1 MGNSN
6 EILAIQNI
14 HCEPLGVLKDYLL
27 SDGFGITEILAGK
40 EKIPG
45 NIEKFDAIF
54 ILGGPMSVND
64 YADSLIKQKQLV
76 INSLKMDIPLFGV
89 CLGSQIIAASCGGN
103 VFQGSKKE
111 IGWKTVDITDEGKNT
126 LFKNISFN
134 SIPVFQWHA
143 DTFSLPSDAKVLS
156 ISDRY
161 IQAFKFKNAIGIQ
174 FHLEVTKRM
183 IFSWIK
189 EYVYEFNDGNENKFE
204 ITNDIENKIKDLHM
218 YSKIVYD
225 NFVSLIK

>member
-14 HCEPLGVLKDYLL
+14 YCEPLGVLKDYLL
-27 SDGFGITEILAGK
+27 SDGFGITEILSEK
-40 EKIPG
+40 EKISED
-45 NIEKFDAIF
+45 IEKFDAIF

-64 YADSLIKQKQLV
+64 YTDSLIKQKQLV
-76 INSLKMDIPLFGV
+76 INSLKMDILIFGIY
-89 CLGSQIIAASCGGN
+89 LGSQIIADSCGGN

-134 SIPVFQWHA
+134 SIPVFQWHT
-143 DTFSLPSDAKVLS
+143 DTFSLPLDAKVLS
-156 ISDRY
+156 VSDLY

-189 EYVYEFNDGNENKFE
+189 EYVYEFNDRNENKFK
-204 ITNDIENKIKDLHM
+204 ITNDIENKTKDLHM

-225 NFVSLIK
+225 NFISLVK